1 MLYPVSRR
9 EQKLQKNSHKKI
21 SYKFTQAPF
30 DWERDTHRQR
40 STTDPR
46 HTERRRER
54 ERETGIWELI
64 HCCCTCWSGGK
75 RNQGEKE
82 QEELVVEARRT
93 RARAKNKSRLF
104 LSNGIVGIR
113 LGEACLLLRSLSQ
126 EQGEQLDPCAMRLAH
141 SVFQLA
147 LVGLHQAAGAAVAM
161 DAQQL
166 TTALLLLL
174 LLLPPLHGA
183 QLQLRDCGNLCRVVR
198 ELGSPSRF
206 FGGFSGASLLGGC
219 QCGGAELAHLL
230 WSQVVPSFAA
240 HLLELSVR
248 WTCRVRETRSCFAP
262 QSPSSASHCTFVGIA
277 ATPALRFPLRALP
290 WLHQERWDQ
299 SEC

>member
-1 MLYPVSRR
+1 M
-9 EQKLQKNSHKKI
+9 
-21 SYKFTQAPF
+21 
-30 DWERDTHRQR
+30 
-40 STTDPR
+40 
-46 HTERRRER
+46 
-54 ERETGIWELI
+54 
-64 HCCCTCWSGGK
+64 
-75 RNQGEKE
+75 
-82 QEELVVEARRT
+82 EARRT
-93 RARAKNKSRLF
+93 RTRAKNKSRLF
-104 LSNGIVGIR
+104 LSNGIGGIR

-126 EQGEQLDPCAMRLAH
+126 EQDEQLDPCAMRLAH

-198 ELGSPSRF
+198 ELGSASRF

-248 WTCRVRETRSCFAP
+248 WTCGVRETRSCFAP

-290 WLHQERWDQ
+290 WLHQER
-299 SEC
+299 

>member
-9 EQKLQKNSHKKI
+9 EQKLQKNSHKTN

-30 DWERDTHRQR
+30 ETHTHTDTHTEIRHKSQR
-40 STTDPR
+40 
-46 HTERRRER
+46 ERER

-64 HCCCTCWSGGK
+64 LCCCTCWSGGK
-75 RNQGEKE
+75 RDQAEKE

-93 RARAKNKSRLF
+93 RTRAKNKSRLF

-126 EQGEQLDPCAMRLAH
+126 EQSEQLDPCAMRLAH

-147 LVGLHQAAGAAVAM
+147 LVGLHQAAGAAAAM

-166 TTALLLLL
+166 TTTLLLLLLLL

-183 QLQLRDCGNLCRVVR
+183 QLQLRNCGNLCRVVR
-198 ELGSPSRF
+198 ELGSASRF

-248 WTCRVRETRSCFAP
+248 WTCCVRETRSCFAL

-290 WLHQERWDQ
+290 WLHQER
-299 SEC
+299 

>member
-9 EQKLQKNSHKKI
+9 EQKLQKNSHKTN

-30 DWERDTHRQR
+30 ERE
-40 STTDPR
+40 R
-46 HTERRRER
+46 HTHTQIHHRSHRER
-54 ERETGIWELI
+54 ERERNGDLGIDTLLLYLLVRRKER
-64 HCCCTCWSGGK
+64 SGGK
-75 RNQGEKE
+75 GIRGACCGFKKNKN
-82 QEELVVEARRT
+82 
-93 RARAKNKSRLF
+93 KNKSRLF

-126 EQGEQLDPCAMRLAH
+126 EQSEQLDPCAMRLAH

-147 LVGLHQAAGAAVAM
+147 LVGLHQAAGAAAAM

-166 TTALLLLL
+166 TTTLLLLL
-174 LLLPPLHGA
+174 LPPPLHGA

-198 ELGSPSRF
+198 ELGSASRF

-230 WSQVVPSFAA
+230 WSQVVHSFAA

-248 WTCRVRETRSCFAP
+248 WTCCVRETRSCFAP

-290 WLHQERWDQ
+290 WLHQER
-299 SEC
+299 

>member
-9 EQKLQKNSHKKI
+9 EQKLQKNSHKKN
-21 SYKFTQAPF
+21 SYKFAQAPF
-30 DWERDTHRQR
+30 ERERHTHTQIHHRSQRERQRDRDT
-40 STTDPR
+40 
-46 HTERRRER
+46 

-64 HCCCTCWSGGK
+64 LCCCTCWSGGK
-75 RNQGEKE
+75 RDQGEKE

-93 RARAKNKSRLF
+93 RTRAKNKSRLL

-126 EQGEQLDPCAMRLAH
+126 EQSEQFDPCAMRLAH

-147 LVGLHQAAGAAVAM
+147 LVGLHQAAGAM

-166 TTALLLLL
+166 TTTLLLLL

-198 ELGSPSRF
+198 ELGSASRF

-248 WTCRVRETRSCFAP
+248 WTCCVRETRSCFAP

-277 ATPALRFPLRALP
+277 ATPVLRFPLRALP
-290 WLHQERWDQ
+290 WLHQER
-299 SEC
+299 